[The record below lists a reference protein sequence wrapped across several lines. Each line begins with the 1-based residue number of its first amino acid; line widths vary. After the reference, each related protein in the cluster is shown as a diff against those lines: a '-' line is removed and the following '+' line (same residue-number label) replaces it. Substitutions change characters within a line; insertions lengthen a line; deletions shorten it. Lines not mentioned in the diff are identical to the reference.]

1 MKVNIT
7 LFLEKEAGGGGG
19 GGGWGVRGGHIFRA
33 GAFIRINRVFLRQ
46 TSLTVISGK
55 LFI

>member
-7 LFLEKEAGGGGG
+7 LFLEKEAGGG